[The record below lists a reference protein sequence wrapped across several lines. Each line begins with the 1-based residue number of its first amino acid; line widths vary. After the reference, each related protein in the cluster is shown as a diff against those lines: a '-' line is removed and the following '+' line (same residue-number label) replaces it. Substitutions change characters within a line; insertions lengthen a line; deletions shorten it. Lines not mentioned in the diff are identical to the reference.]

1 MAGPRQTGGVAVTI
15 DPAAWYHLKQ
25 ECDKYDRDIIIQ
37 LRRRIRNAGNI
48 AVERV
53 KHTLSLPSPD
63 GGPDDGAGRAALAA
77 ATKVTISFTQRR
89 AGAKVITSS
98 SKLPPEHKG
107 LLLVYN
113 KEEFRH
119 PVFETQRQSAAR
131 RGNTLRHR
139 LSAKGRAAWV
149 AQKGRPYFAE
159 PILEVINTGIRD
171 EILAAV
177 EDATNELMRRRAG
190 ASG

>member
-1 MAGPRQTGGVAVTI
+1 MSDPRLTGGVTVDI
-15 DPAAWYHLKQ
+15 DPGEWYRLKK
-25 ECDKYDRDIIIQ
+25 ECDQYDRDIIIQ
-37 LRRRIRNAGNI
+37 LRRRIRNAGRV

-53 KHTLSLPSPD
+53 KDTLALPSPD

-77 ATKVTISFTQRR
+77 ATTVKISFTQRK
-89 AGAKVITSS
+89 AGARIVTSS

-113 KEEFRH
+113 KREFRH
-119 PVFETQRQSAAR
+119 PVFETQRQLSAR

-139 LSAKGRAAWV
+139 MSKKGRAAWV

-171 EILAAV
+171 EIVAAV
-177 EDATNELMRRRAG
+177 TDATNELMRRRAG
-190 ASG
+190 ING